1 LCHLDSVSLN
11 WSFGTMAKRLLLSVL
26 TSVLGEY
33 VNGLTEENLKL
44 GVWSG
49 KISLHNLELNRNML
63 DKLNLPVDILQGS
76 LKSLE
81 IIIPWATLDSAPVQL
96 FLDGISL
103 LVSPL
108 DVSSF
113 DVEEVKTR
121 LAANKK
127 YKLQQ
132 SDKLLDLFM
141 QARGQSKLS
150 ESESAA
156 TKASNAT
163 FVQQLT
169 GRIVDNLEIT
179 VKNIHV
185 CYEDSLSMRDTTFC
199 CGFTLDS
206 FFVSTTD
213 KSWKESFVSRKSN
226 EPIFKTATMNNI
238 GIYWN
243 ADSGGRKLSS
253 LSTAEWQRAMEQM
266 IFRYANSANTFTTAA
281 SKSNAA
287 VEAHAKAQG
296 LTYIL
301 TPHNELSVRA
311 IHNEQ
316 SLDLSEPR
324 FDIDVSTSGL
334 NLVLNKRQYHQMLLL
349 LENQKSLEYQ
359 QQLYAQRPVCRPT
372 NGPNA
377 RVWWKYAYNL
387 IAGKARGATF
397 RVSACINAAIILP
410 CQYYAMLLPSLAF
423 CSHLRFSLCV
433 LLCCSTS

>member
-1 LCHLDSVSLN
+1 
-11 WSFGTMAKRLLLSVL
+11 MAKRLLLSVL

-81 IIIPWATLDSAPVQL
+81 IVIPWATLDSAPVQL

-121 LAANKK
+121 LAANKQ

-150 ESESAA
+150 GSDSAA

-169 GRIVDNLEIT
+169 GRIVDNLEIS

-185 CYEDSLSMRDTTFC
+185 CYEDSLSMRDKTFS
-199 CGFTLDS
+199 CGVTLDS

-213 KSWKESFVSRKSN
+213 KFWKESFVSRNPN
-226 EPIFKTATMNNI
+226 EPIYKTATMNNI
-238 GIYWN
+238 GVYWC
-243 ADSGGRKLSS
+243 ADSDSGGHTDKLSG
-253 LSTAEWQRAMEQM
+253 LPAAEWQRAMEKM
-266 IFRYANSANTFTTAA
+266 IFRYQNSPSTFVAEAT
-281 SKSNAA
+281 KSNAA
-287 VEAHAKAQG
+287 VEAHASAQH

-301 TPHNELSVRA
+301 TPHNELSVRV

-316 SLDLSEPR
+316 SLDLAQPR

-334 NLVLNKRQYHQMLLL
+334 NVMLNKSQYHQMLLL

-359 QQLYAQRPVCRPT
+359 QQLYAQRPLCRPT
-372 NGPNA
+372 NGRNA
-377 RVWWKYAYNL
+377 RIWWRYAYNL
-387 IAGKARGATF
+387 IAGKSTGAAF
-397 RVSACINAAIILP
+397 KVKCVKLIVCVYSLSVLGCF
-410 CQYYAMLLPSLAF
+410 LLF
-423 CSHLRFSLCV
+423 EV
-433 LLCCSTS
+433 